1 MYDYVDFR
9 DLLGKTITSVEG
21 MVEGS
26 DEVRIRTHDGETYLM
41 HHHQDCCES
50 VYLVDVIG
58 RPHDL
63 LGVPV
68 TMAEVE
74 TGDCEPIDRYDEAC
88 QWTFYKLATVSG
100 YVTLRWLGQSN
111 GWYGI
116 EVDFE
121 KMQGGRPW
129 LS

>member
-1 MYDYVDFR
+1 MYVNFNE
-9 DLLGKTITSVEG
+9 LLGKTITSVEG
-21 MVEGS
+21 MEPGS
-26 DEVRIRTHDGETYLM
+26 DLVRIRTHDGETYVM

-58 RPHDL
+58 RPNDL

-74 TGDCEPIDRYDEAC
+74 TSDPEPQDCYDDAC

-100 YVTLRWLGQSN
+100 YVTLRWLGTSN
-111 GWYGI
+111 GYYGI

-121 KMQGGRPW
+121 KVQDEGPW